1 MRQHL
6 ITGTTF
12 LWRTL
17 WRLLVL
23 LLVIGLAYVSTF
35 VLLPFLDR
43 RLPIFP
49 TLLILYLLIAYVG
62 IPLIIRI
69 WRIVF
74 KANHIPRYV
83 TSPDGWPV
91 DPVNIAI
98 VAKNKH
104 HLIRSMRDAGW
115 YTADKATI
123 KNMLREAY
131 AMIFARA
138 YPTAPFSSL
147 YLFGRPFDVG
157 FQIPYGRN
165 GSPQHRHHVRFWQL
179 IEKPHID
186 KSDHFSYWLARVR
199 RFFGRKRTIWI
210 GAAVDDVYPFAIRWR
225 NLQFTHGN
233 DPEHTKERDYIILT
247 LLEAGLVRKVNVIK
261 DGEPFKIRSQ
271 NLGRT
276 FIVDGNIKV
285 VELKSPLAKA
295 VRDAVKSSVTTVS

>member
-1 MRQHL
+1 MKQQL

-17 WRLLVL
+17 WRVLVFI
-23 LLVIGLAYVSTF
+23 LVVGLAYASTF
-35 VLLPFLDR
+35 ILLPFLDK

-49 TLLILYLLIAYVG
+49 ALLIVYFILAYIG
-62 IPLIIRI
+62 IPLIIRV

-98 VAKNKH
+98 VAKNRRD
-104 HLIRSMRDAGW
+104 LVRCMREAGW
-115 YTADKATI
+115 HTADKATF
-123 KNMLREAY
+123 KNMMREAY
-131 AMIFARA
+131 AMLFAQP
-138 YPTAPFSSL
+138 YPTAPFSAL
-147 YLFGRPFDVG
+147 YLFGRPFDIG

-165 GSPQHRHHVRFWQL
+165 GSPQHRHHVRFWQV

-199 RFFGRKRTIWI
+199 RFFGRKRTVWI

-247 LLEAGLVRKVNVIK
+247 LTEAGLVHKVNTIK

-285 VELKSPLAKA
+285 VQLKRPIIAKVIQA
-295 VRDAVKSSVTTVS
+295 TKSSVS